1 MLAEIYWITDSL
13 ATMPRPR
20 GNDWLED
27 EIISYKKS
35 GVDVVVS
42 LLERSEIYELEIE
55 SEEFWCNEKGMI
67 FLNYPIGDR
76 QTPKSFTETS
86 EFVRK
91 LQNFITQGKKI
102 AIHCRQGIG
111 RASLIAV
118 GVLVLQGYSVE
129 NAFEKITES
138 RGCKVPDTQEQID
151 WVKSFAQKINEN
163 QQR

>member
-27 EIISYKKS
+27 EIVSYKKS

-42 LLERSEIYELEIE
+42 LLERSEINELEIE
-55 SEEFWCNEKGMI
+55 KEEFWCSEKGII
-67 FLNYPIGDR
+67 FLSYPIGDR
-76 QTPKSFTETS
+76 QTPKSHTETL

-91 LQNFITQGKKI
+91 LQNFIKEGKKI

-111 RASLIAV
+111 RASSIAV
-118 GVLVLQGYSVE
+118 CLLVLQRYSVE
-129 NAFEKITES
+129 NAFEKIIEA
-138 RGCKVPDTQEQID
+138 RGCQVPDTQEQID
-151 WVKSFAQKINEN
+151 WVKLFAQKINEN
-163 QQR
+163 

>member
-1 MLAEIYWITDSL
+1 MLAEIYWITDFL
-13 ATMPRPR
+13 ATMPRPI

-27 EIISYKKS
+27 EIVSYKKS

-55 SEEFWCNEKGMI
+55 KEEFWCCEKGII
-67 FLNYPIGDR
+67 FLSYPIGDR
-76 QTPKSFTETS
+76 QTPKSFTETL

-91 LQNFITQGKKI
+91 LQNLVNEGKKI

-111 RASLIAV
+111 RASSIAV
-118 GVLVLQGYSVE
+118 CLLVLQGYSVE
-129 NAFEKITES
+129 NAFEKITEA
-138 RGCKVPDTQEQID
+138 RACQVPDTQEQID

-163 QQR
+163 

>member
-1 MLAEIYWITDSL
+1 MLAEIYWITDYL

-35 GVDVVVS
+35 GVDIVVS
-42 LLERSEIYELEIE
+42 LLEQDEIYELEIE
-55 SEEFWCNEKGMI
+55 KGII

-76 QTPKSFTETS
+76 QTPKSFTETL

-91 LQNFITQGKKI
+91 LQNFITQGKKV

-118 GVLVLQGYSVE
+118 SVLVLQGYLVE
-129 NAFEKITES
+129 NAFEKIIEF
-138 RGCKVPDTQEQID
+138 RGCQVPDTQEQID

-163 QQR
+163 QQ

>member
-1 MLAEIYWITDSL
+1 MLAKVYWITDFL

-27 EIISYKKS
+27 EITSYKKS

-42 LLERSEIYELEIE
+42 LLEQSEIYELEIE
-55 SEEFWCNEKGMI
+55 SEEFWCNEKGI
-67 FLNYPIGDR
+67 TFLSYPIGDR
-76 QTPKSFTETS
+76 QTPKSFTETL

-91 LQNFITQGKKI
+91 LQNFIIKGKKI

-118 GVLVLQGYSVE
+118 SLLVLQGYSVE
-129 NAFEKITES
+129 NAFGKITEA
-138 RGCKVPDTQEQID
+138 RGCQVPDTQEQID
-151 WVKSFAQKINEN
+151 WVKSFTQKINEN
-163 QQR
+163 Q